1 MAKKVYSESQSFI
14 TWWLCLF
21 FMLIVGLNIYV
32 ATRSDGSKLSD
43 FSIGIGIGLLLTVVF
58 FLMRLRTRIDDKGV
72 HVRFF
77 PFLWKEKTWRWEDI
91 GDVYLK
97 KYSPW
102 EYGGWGYRF
111 GKGGT
116 TAFTTKGY
124 YGIHFVVKKNGSAIL
139 VGTQKPEEVE
149 SILKEYK

>member
-1 MAKKVYSESQSFI
+1 M
-14 TWWLCLF
+14 
-21 FMLIVGLNIYV
+21 V
-32 ATRSDGSKLSD
+32 AVSIFYAYCRLKYIRGNSSDGSKLSD

-124 YGIHFVVKKNGSAIL
+124 YGIHFVVKKTVQLYLL
-139 VGTQKPEEVE
+139 VRRSQKRWRV
-149 SILKEYK
+149 Y